1 MFKRYQHIERFGT
14 EEVLDIELGISYIF
28 PKIDGTNGS
37 VWYENGTIHAGS
49 RNRELSV
56 ENNNA
61 NFFQYITNDE
71 RIKNF
76 FNEFP
81 QYRLFGEWLVPHSLK
96 TYKSTA
102 WKKFYIFDVC
112 IDKENSMDYIS
123 YDNYKEK
130 LEKYNLDYIPCIA
143 KIKNGSYENFISWLN
158 KNVFLIEDGNGYG
171 EGIVIKNY
179 NFYNKYG
186 RQTWAKIVTTE
197 FKEKHVKS
205 MGATELNGK
214 KLIEE
219 EIVEKYCT
227 LALCEKTYEK
237 IKLEANGWENKL
249 IPRLLN
255 TIFHEIITEEM
266 WHILKEFKNPT
277 INFRTLQILINNKIK
292 ENLKK
297 LF

>member
-28 PKIDGTNGS
+28 PKIDDTNGS

-56 ENNNA
+56 ENDNA

-102 WKKFYIFDVC
+102 WKKFYIF
-112 IDKENSMDYIS
+112 EDYIS

-158 KNVFLIEDGNGYG
+158 KNVFLIEDGNGY
-171 EGIVIKNY
+171 
-179 NFYNKYG
+179 
-186 RQTWAKIVTTE
+186 AKVLLLKIIIFIINME
-197 FKEKHVKS
+197 D
-205 MGATELNGK
+205 
-214 KLIEE
+214 KL
-219 EIVEKYCT
+219 
-227 LALCEKTYEK
+227 
-237 IKLEANGWENKL
+237 G
-249 IPRLLN
+249 
-255 TIFHEIITEEM
+255 
-266 WHILKEFKNPT
+266 LK
-277 INFRTLQILINNKIK
+277 
-292 ENLKK
+292 
-297 LF
+297 

>member
-28 PKIDGTNGS
+28 PKIDDTNGS

-56 ENNNA
+56 ENDNA

-158 KNVFLIEDGNGYG
+158 KNVFLIEDGNGY
-171 EGIVIKNY
+171 
-179 NFYNKYG
+179 
-186 RQTWAKIVTTE
+186 AKVLLLKIIIFIINME
-197 FKEKHVKS
+197 D
-205 MGATELNGK
+205 
-214 KLIEE
+214 KL
-219 EIVEKYCT
+219 
-227 LALCEKTYEK
+227 
-237 IKLEANGWENKL
+237 G
-249 IPRLLN
+249 
-255 TIFHEIITEEM
+255 
-266 WHILKEFKNPT
+266 LK
-277 INFRTLQILINNKIK
+277 
-292 ENLKK
+292 
-297 LF
+297 

>member
-1 MFKRYQHIERFGT
+1 
-14 EEVLDIELGISYIF
+14 
-28 PKIDGTNGS
+28 
-37 VWYENGTIHAGS
+37 
-49 RNRELSV
+49 
-56 ENNNA
+56 
-61 NFFQYITNDE
+61 
-71 RIKNF
+71 
-76 FNEFP
+76 
-81 QYRLFGEWLVPHSLK
+81 
-96 TYKSTA
+96 
-102 WKKFYIFDVC
+102 
-112 IDKENSMDYIS
+112 
-123 YDNYKEK
+123 
-130 LEKYNLDYIPCIA
+130 
-143 KIKNGSYENFISWLN
+143 
-158 KNVFLIEDGNGYG
+158 
-171 EGIVIKNY
+171 
-179 NFYNKYG
+179 
-186 RQTWAKIVTTE
+186 
-197 FKEKHVKS
+197 